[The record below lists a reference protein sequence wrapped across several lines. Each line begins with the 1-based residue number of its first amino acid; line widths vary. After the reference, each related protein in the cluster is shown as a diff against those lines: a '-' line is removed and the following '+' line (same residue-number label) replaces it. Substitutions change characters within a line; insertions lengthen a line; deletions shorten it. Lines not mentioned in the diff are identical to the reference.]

1 MTEKNKITTETEK
14 TTNTADVVQKINEM
28 SPRNLQA
35 DAVVCPCEDD
45 HRAVYPVRYAYSNL
59 YGNENAKA
67 ALPPPIDTLL
77 NASSVDENRGFSAR
91 LLRQGWIYIFEE
103 GSFPTRNNKIG
114 NLIIFEHQINYS
126 YNEKLYN
133 EGDDSSEGLS
143 AKKNGVAEEKFIKNT
158 VFIDEK
164 SGELITS
171 EDKKQYPYLT
181 IKKDVINA
189 SFLFSD
195 IELSPYILKKI
206 IKNKKYRKS
215 FMQFINLISLEKND
229 YCIKPTEEN
238 ISALI
243 EDYKNEEKKFEIFI
257 DEAKKIKRDLPGE
270 YFSEVTG
277 NISVTQNSKKLVNQL
292 QKTLDENENATLVI
306 LYDPVG
312 YQKDILSLYLFVTGI
327 YTLFQGHWS
336 YPNTIGTFIKKLDEQ
351 TKSESMSP
359 EAGKELKEILEK
371 SIKFD
376 DLNKYTAQIENCYL
390 DFQKIQLNIVN
401 LYQEFLTSS
410 MIAPKIGGIQNYVDH
425 VFLIKEQ
432 LEESNVW
439 HSDFLRDLVSYC
451 ELHSTLLHPLHSSKA
466 GKELLDSLYSF
477 KEDDDFLAGFA
488 KVIFYILSQDKVR
501 DKSNEKL
508 SEKILPVVKSA
519 IFIFWDSLGYAFT
532 HTHNKLKNISTHS
545 RGISLKGVD
554 IIANKILPV
563 ILSYFGIYVSYTNFS
578 EMTGEQ
584 FNKLINKLK
593 QQPSVSINN
602 KKIMDKMFNWKER
615 IKGAGN
621 NVVINL
627 PNFKWISEKINTN
640 KNSKSN
646 KNSNFNFY
654 DVSATA
660 LIAKDVFWLVSGIIG
675 LATTKYP
682 TEFEKNNPLALQARS
697 IYSLQMGYHLFAS
710 IQAIFDIQSTMQKYA
725 SLVMNPRYSIFLK
738 RMTLPEVNARFSKVA
753 LKGISWAVIILGFAL
768 PLFESN
774 SAFTIGN
781 DGFAWAKVTEAFSS
795 LALSLGI
802 MALGAEA
809 GVLAILNPIGWPLII
824 IGILGLI
831 GSYIYSK
838 KYEWGALEKLL
849 QNCFW
854 GKGNQYIAYGKKDE
868 NSKRNDISLQ
878 LEKFINNFDKNYHYF
893 QIELQE
899 FYNLFF
905 SPKIKMEMKN
915 IVSNNNYYKR
925 NLSYKFILP
934 NFKFG
939 ISDIEYKL
947 VENIYISNADDYDSE
962 KYHFSEYYKDL
973 SFFMEFNSRRYYLSN
988 NKKYNEIFKKSLET
1002 AVASSIEKNSFD
1014 KDGNFIVTFN
1024 VEYKYDIYNPTESI
1038 PSIYWYYKVDEG
1050 KNIISPRRYKDFE
1063 LNKELIGFIND
1074 KVN

>member
-1 MTEKNKITTETEK
+1 MENKITTETEK
-14 TTNTADVVQKINEM
+14 TTNTVDVVQKINEM

-103 GSFPTRNNKIG
+103 GSFPTRNNKVG

-126 YNEKLYN
+126 YNEKSYN
-133 EGDDSSEGLS
+133 ESDDSSESLS
-143 AKKNGVAEEKFIKNT
+143 AKKNGMAEEKFIKNT
-158 VFIDEK
+158 VFVDEK
-164 SGELITS
+164 SGELTIS

-195 IELSPYILKKI
+195 IELSPYILKKM

-215 FMQFINLISLEKND
+215 FMQFVNLIALEKND
-229 YCIKPTEEN
+229 HCIKPTEDN

-243 EDYKNEEKKFEIFI
+243 EDYKNEDKKFEAFI

-312 YQKDILSLYLFVTGI
+312 YQKDILSFYLFITGI

-336 YPNTIGTFIKKLDEQ
+336 YPNTVGTFIKKLDEQ
-351 TKSESMSP
+351 TKNKSMSP
-359 EAGKELKEILEK
+359 DAGKELKEILEK

-401 LYQEFLTSS
+401 LYQEFLTSP
-410 MIAPKIGGIQNYVDH
+410 MIAPKVGGIKNYVDH

-439 HSDFLRDLVSYC
+439 HSDFLKDLVSYC

-532 HTHNKLKNISTHS
+532 HTHNKLKNISAHS

-554 IIANKILPV
+554 IIANKILPA
-563 ILSYFGIYVSYTNFS
+563 ILSYFGVYVSYTNFS

-593 QQPSVSINN
+593 QQSSFSINN
-602 KKIMDKMFNWKER
+602 QRVMDKMFNWKER

-627 PNFKWISEKINTN
+627 PSFKWISENLSTI
-640 KNSKSN
+640 KNSKLN
-646 KNSNFNFY
+646 KNSNFSFY
-654 DVSATA
+654 DVSATT

-682 TEFEKNNPLALQARS
+682 TEFEKSNPLALEAKN
-697 IYSLQMGYHLFAS
+697 IFVLQMGYNLFAS
-710 IQAIFDIQSTMQKYA
+710 IQAFVDIQNSIQKYA
-725 SLVMNPRYSIFLK
+725 SLVINPRYRTFLNK
-738 RMTLPEVNARFSKVA
+738 VKLPEVSSQFSKLA
-753 LKGISWAVIILGFAL
+753 LNRLTKIVIILGFAL
-768 PLFESN
+768 PLSESY
-774 SAFTIGN
+774 SAYTIGN
-781 DGFAWAKVTEAFSS
+781 DDLAWVKLTESISS

-802 MALGAEA
+802 LALGTEV
-809 GVLAILNPIGWPLII
+809 GVVNIYNPIGWVLII
-824 IGILGLI
+824 GGILGLI

-838 KYEWGALEKLL
+838 KYDWGVLEKLL

-854 GKGNQYIAYGKKDE
+854 GKGSQYIAYGKKDKDSRRKDIDYQLKLYAKNFIKNE
-868 NSKRNDISLQ
+868 N
-878 LEKFINNFDKNYHYF
+878 YF
-893 QIELQE
+893 EVELQE
-899 FYNLFF
+899 FYNIFF
-905 SPKIKMEMKN
+905 SPKFEMEIKSVNSK
-915 IVSNNNYYKR
+915 NNNCEKKV
-925 NLSYKFILP
+925 SYKFILP
-934 NFKFG
+934 SFKSG
-939 ISDIEYKL
+939 VSDIEYKL
-947 VENIYISNADDYDSE
+947 VENIYISNADDYDSA
-962 KYHFSEYYKDL
+962 KYHLSEYYKDL
-973 SFFMEFNSRRYYLSN
+973 SFFMEFDSRRYYLSN
-988 NKKYNEIFKKSLET
+988 NKKYNDLFKQSLEK
-1002 AVASSIEKNSFD
+1002 AVANSIEEKCFD
-1014 KDGNFIVTFN
+1014 KDGNFIVNFD
-1024 VEYKYDIYNPTESI
+1024 VEYKQDIYNPAESI
-1038 PSIYWYYKVDEG
+1038 PSIFWYYKIDEG
-1050 KNIISPRRYKDFE
+1050 KNIISPKRYKDFD
-1063 LNKELIGFIND
+1063 LNQELIGFIND

>member
-1 MTEKNKITTETEK
+1 MTENKITTETEK
-14 TTNTADVVQKINEM
+14 TTNTVDVVQKINEM

-67 ALPPPIDTLL
+67 TLPPSIETLL

-103 GSFPTRNNKIG
+103 GQFPTRNNKTG

-133 EGDDSSEGLS
+133 DSDDSSESLS
-143 AKKNGVAEEKFIKNT
+143 AKKNGTAEEKFIKNT
-158 VFIDEK
+158 VFVDEK
-164 SGELITS
+164 SGELTIS

-195 IELSPYILKKI
+195 IELSPYVLKKI

-215 FMQFINLISLEKND
+215 FMQFVNLIALEKND
-229 YCIKPTEEN
+229 YCIKPTEDN

-243 EDYKNEEKKFEIFI
+243 EDYKNEEKKFEAFI

-306 LYDPVG
+306 LYDPIG
-312 YQKDILSLYLFVTGI
+312 YQKDILSFYLFITGI

-336 YPNTIGTFIKKLDEQ
+336 YPNTVGTFIKKLDEQ
-351 TKSESMSP
+351 TKNKSMSP
-359 EAGKELKEILEK
+359 EAGKELKEILDK

-376 DLNKYTAQIENCYL
+376 ALNKYTAQIESCYL
-390 DFQKIQLNIVN
+390 DFQKIQLGIVN
-401 LYQEFLTSS
+401 LYQDFLTDP

-432 LEESNVW
+432 LEKSNVW

-466 GKELLDSLYSF
+466 GKELLDLLYSF
-477 KEDDDFLAGFA
+477 KQDDDFLAGFA

-508 SEKILPVVKSA
+508 IEKILPVVKSA

-532 HTHNKLKNISTHS
+532 HTHNKLKNISAHS

-554 IIANKILPV
+554 IIANKILPA
-563 ILSYFGIYVSYTNFS
+563 ILSYFGVYVSYTNFS

-584 FNKLINKLK
+584 FNKLLNKLK
-593 QQPSVSINN
+593 QQSSFSINN
-602 KKIMDKMFNWKER
+602 QKVMEKMFNWKER

-627 PNFKWISEKINTN
+627 PSFKWISENLSTS
-640 KNSKSN
+640 KNSKLN
-646 KNSNFNFY
+646 KNSNFSFY
-654 DVSATA
+654 DVSATT

-675 LATTKYP
+675 LATAKYP
-682 TEFEKNNPLALQARS
+682 TEFEKSNPLALEAKN
-697 IYSLQMGYHLFAS
+697 IFILQIGYNLFAS
-710 IQAIFDIQSTMQKYA
+710 IQAFVDIQNSIQKYA
-725 SLVMNPRYSIFLK
+725 SLVINPRYSTFLNK
-738 RMTLPEVNARFSKVA
+738 VKLPEVSSRFSKLA
-753 LKGISWAVIILGFAL
+753 LNRLTQTVIILGFAL
-768 PLFESN
+768 PLSESY
-774 SAFTIGN
+774 SAYTIGN
-781 DGFAWAKVTEAFSS
+781 DDLAWAKVTEAFSS

-802 MALGAEA
+802 LALGTEV
-809 GVLAILNPIGWPLII
+809 GVANIYNPIGWVLII
-824 IGILGLI
+824 GGILGLI

-838 KYEWGALEKLL
+838 KYDWGVLEKLL

-854 GKGNQYIAYGKKDE
+854 GRGSQYIAYGKKDK
-868 NSKRNDISLQ
+868 NSRRKDIDYQ
-878 LEKFINNFDKNYHYF
+878 LKLYANNFSKNENYF
-893 QIELQE
+893 EVELQE
-899 FYNLFF
+899 FYNIFF
-905 SPKIKMEMKN
+905 SPKVEIEIKN
-915 IVSNNNYYKR
+915 ITSNNKDYEKKV
-925 NLSYKFILP
+925 SYKFILP
-934 NFKFG
+934 SFKPG
-939 ISDIEYKL
+939 VSDIEYKL
-947 VENIYISNADDYDSE
+947 VENIYLSNADDYDSE
-962 KYHFSEYYKDL
+962 KYNLSKYYKEL
-973 SFFMEFNSRRYYLSN
+973 SFFMEFDSRRYYLSN
-988 NKKYNEIFKKSLET
+988 NKRYNELFKQSLEK
-1002 AVASSIEKNSFD
+1002 AVASSIEKNCFD
-1014 KDGNFIVTFN
+1014 KDGNFIVNFDF
-1024 VEYKYDIYNPTESI
+1024 EYKQDIYNPTESI
-1038 PSIYWYYKVDEG
+1038 PSIFWYYKIDEG
-1050 KNIISPRRYKDFE
+1050 KNIISPRRYKDFD
-1063 LNKELIGFIND
+1063 LNQELIGFIND

>member
-1 MTEKNKITTETEK
+1 MTENKITTETEK
-14 TTNTADVVQKINEM
+14 TTNTVDVVQKINEM

-67 ALPPPIDTLL
+67 ALPPSIETLL

-103 GSFPTRNNKIG
+103 GQFPTRNNKTG
-114 NLIIFEHQINYS
+114 NLVIFEHQINYS

-133 EGDDSSEGLS
+133 DSDDSSESLS
-143 AKKNGVAEEKFIKNT
+143 AKKNGTAEEKFIKNT
-158 VFIDEK
+158 VFVDEK
-164 SGELITS
+164 SGELTIS
-171 EDKKQYPYLT
+171 EDKKQYPYLA

-195 IELSPYILKKI
+195 IELSPYVLKKI

-215 FMQFINLISLEKND
+215 FMQFVNLIALEKND
-229 YCIKPTEEN
+229 YCIKPTADN

-243 EDYKNEEKKFEIFI
+243 EDYKNEEKKFEAFI

-306 LYDPVG
+306 LYDPIG
-312 YQKDILSLYLFVTGI
+312 YQKDILSFYLFITGI

-336 YPNTIGTFIKKLDEQ
+336 YPNTVGTFIKKLDEQ
-351 TKSESMSP
+351 TKNKSMSP
-359 EAGKELKEILEK
+359 EAGKELKEILDK

-376 DLNKYTAQIENCYL
+376 ALNKYTAQIESCYL
-390 DFQKIQLNIVN
+390 DFQKIQLGIVN
-401 LYQEFLTSS
+401 LYQDFLTDP

-432 LEESNVW
+432 LEKSNVW

-466 GKELLDSLYSF
+466 GKELLDLLYSF
-477 KEDDDFLAGFA
+477 KQDDDFLAGFA

-508 SEKILPVVKSA
+508 IEKILPVVKSA

-532 HTHNKLKNISTHS
+532 HTHNKLKNISAHS

-554 IIANKILPV
+554 IIANKILPA
-563 ILSYFGIYVSYTNFS
+563 ILSYFGVYVSYTNFS

-584 FNKLINKLK
+584 FNKLLNKLK
-593 QQPSVSINN
+593 QQSSFSINN
-602 KKIMDKMFNWKER
+602 QKVMEKMFNWKER

-627 PNFKWISEKINTN
+627 PSFKWISENLSTS
-640 KNSKSN
+640 KNSKLN
-646 KNSNFNFY
+646 KNSNFSFY
-654 DVSATA
+654 DVSATT

-675 LATTKYP
+675 LATAKYP
-682 TEFEKNNPLALQARS
+682 TEFEKSNPLALEAKN
-697 IYSLQMGYHLFAS
+697 IFILQIGYNLFAS
-710 IQAIFDIQSTMQKYA
+710 IQAFVDIQNSIQKYA
-725 SLVMNPRYSIFLK
+725 SLVINPRYSTFLNK
-738 RMTLPEVNARFSKVA
+738 VKLPEVSSRFSKLA
-753 LKGISWAVIILGFAL
+753 LNRLTQTVIILGFAL
-768 PLFESN
+768 PLSESY
-774 SAFTIGN
+774 SAYTIGN
-781 DGFAWAKVTEAFSS
+781 DDLAWAKVTEAFSS

-802 MALGAEA
+802 LALGTEV
-809 GVLAILNPIGWPLII
+809 GVANIYNPIGWVLII
-824 IGILGLI
+824 GGILGLI

-838 KYEWGALEKLL
+838 KYDWGVLEKLL

-854 GKGNQYIAYGKKDE
+854 GRGSQYIAYGKKDK
-868 NSKRNDISLQ
+868 NSRRKDIDYQ
-878 LEKFINNFDKNYHYF
+878 LKLYANNFSKNEIYF
-893 QIELQE
+893 EVELQE
-899 FYNLFF
+899 FYNIFF
-905 SPKIKMEMKN
+905 SPKVEIEIKN
-915 IVSNNNYYKR
+915 ITSNNKDYEKKV
-925 NLSYKFILP
+925 SYKFILP
-934 NFKFG
+934 SFKPG
-939 ISDIEYKL
+939 VSDIEYKL
-947 VENIYISNADDYDSE
+947 VENIYLSNADDYDSE
-962 KYHFSEYYKDL
+962 KYNLSKYYKEL
-973 SFFMEFNSRRYYLSN
+973 SFFMEFDSRRYYLSN
-988 NKKYNEIFKKSLET
+988 NKRYNELFKQSLEK
-1002 AVASSIEKNSFD
+1002 AVASSIEKNCFD
-1014 KDGNFIVTFN
+1014 KDGNFIVNFDF
-1024 VEYKYDIYNPTESI
+1024 EYKQDIYNPTESI
-1038 PSIYWYYKVDEG
+1038 PSIFWYYKIDEG
-1050 KNIISPRRYKDFE
+1050 KNIISPRRYKDFD
-1063 LNKELIGFIND
+1063 LNQELIGFIND